1 MSRKRIG
8 RNRRVLGLREA
19 NFDGTF
25 PFEPHYVELDSFQM
39 HYVDVGEGDPLV
51 LLHGDPTWG
60 YLYRRFLPSLS
71 KYARCI
77 VPDHMGMG
85 KSGVP
90 EIPYPYRL
98 RHHIDNLETLILR
111 LELRDITLVVHDWGG
126 PVGLGFAI
134 RHPSRLKRLILM
146 NTWAFA
152 RWPGGP
158 LPRLIELIRSPRG
171 EAFIMGKNG
180 YVKPALMGTTAH
192 SNHLT
197 ETVLNAYLAPFRTP
211 ESRRALLCWS
221 RDIPVTA
228 SDESYAEMQQ
238 IENGLTQ
245 FQHIPVLLVWGM
257 QDPVLPPAVLR
268 MWQQLYPHATTHELE
283 EASHFLQEDAPERII
298 QAIKRFLEVST

>member
-1 MSRKRIG
+1 MLEI
-8 RNRRVLGLREA
+8 REA
-19 NFDGTF
+19 TFAGTF
-25 PFEPHYVELDSFQM
+25 PFAPHYMDLESFQM

-60 YLYRRFLPSLS
+60 YLYRHFLPPLATR
-71 KYARCI
+71 ARCI

-90 EIPYPYRL
+90 AGPYPYRL
-98 RHHIDNLETLILR
+98 RHHIDNLEAFILR
-111 LELRDITLVVHDWGG
+111 LELRDITLAVHDWGG

-152 RWPGGP
+152 QWPGGP

-180 YVKPALMGTTAH
+180 YVQPALVGTTAH

-197 ETVLNAYLAPFRTP
+197 ETALDAYLAPFRTP
-211 ESRRALLCWS
+211 ESRLALLCWS
-221 RDIPVTA
+221 RDIPVTTGDA
-228 SDESYAEMQQ
+228 SYAEMQQ
-238 IENGLTQ
+238 IQNGLTQ
-245 FQHIPVLLVWGM
+245 FRHLPVLLVWGM
-257 QDPVLPPAVLR
+257 QDPVLPPTVLR
-268 MWQQLYPHATTHELE
+268 IWQQLYPHATTHEIE
-283 EASHFLQEDAPERII
+283 EASHFLQEDAPERIA
-298 QAIKRFLEVST
+298 QAVEQFLEVDAVG